1 MADSFMKLIISHDVD
16 VLQTS
21 DHLCDLLMVKQ
32 IIRNLIE
39 YALGYATSKEFFRRF
54 VDICN
59 NRIHKLDELIAFDR
73 ENGIPSTF
81 FFGMANGM
89 YLNYSKQDAAYWVH
103 RVKDAGLSVGV
114 HGVDY
119 ENPIAIQSEHDTF
132 KNITGMDHFG
142 IRMHYLRMNEST
154 LQNLEHAEY
163 VFDSSVERL
172 KGPYKIG
179 RMWEFPLHI
188 MDASIF
194 YRCTRWINTRFE
206 QAKTITT
213 KLLEKAHDMKIPYF
227 TINLHDPNFSPAY
240 SQIYKWYI
248 WLVQYA
254 KDRGIAFTDFF
265 SAVNEMEKNS
275 AYQ

>member
-1 MADSFMKLIISHDVD
+1 MKLIISHDVCI
-16 VLQTS
+16 LQTS
-21 DHLCDLLMVKQ
+21 DHLCDLLVIKR

-39 YALGYATSKEFFRRF
+39 YALGYATGKEFFSRF

-89 YLNYSKQDAAYWVH
+89 YLNYSLQDGAFWIQ
-103 RVKDAGLSVGV
+103 RVRNAGLAVGV
-114 HGVDY
+114 HGVQYD
-119 ENPIAIQSEHDTF
+119 NPAGIQKEYNTF
-132 KNITGMDHFG
+132 RKITGLDHFG

-172 KGPYKIG
+172 EGPYRIG
-179 RMWEFPLHI
+179 KMWEFPLHI
-188 MDASIF
+188 MDVSIF
-194 YRCTRWINTRFE
+194 YRCARWINTSFE

-213 KLLEKAHDMKIPYF
+213 DLLEKAHAMKIPYF
-227 TINLHDPNFSPAY
+227 TINLHDRNFSP
-240 SQIYKWYI
+240 SFFQIYKWYI
-248 WLVQYA
+248 WLVQFA
-254 KDRGIAFTDFF
+254 KDRGIEFSDFF
-265 SAVNEMEKNS
+265 SAINELEGNS
-275 AYQ
+275 ENQ